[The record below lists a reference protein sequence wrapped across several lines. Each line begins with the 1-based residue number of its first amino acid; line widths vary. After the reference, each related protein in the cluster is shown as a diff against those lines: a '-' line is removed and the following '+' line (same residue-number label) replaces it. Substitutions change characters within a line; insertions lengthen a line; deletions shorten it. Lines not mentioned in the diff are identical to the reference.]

1 MGNVQTAEI
10 AGSIIR
16 RVREDAGLSRS
27 QLADKTGIAPRS
39 LYALETGEAE
49 NFGLGRYL
57 KLLDALGLSMAIGY
71 DNSNVSSGFAVTTA
85 SESAAIALAPDS
97 QSAASPMP
105 MASNAVQANQQS
117 ISDAFESKYP
127 LADIWR
133 LDEGSDQ

>member
-39 LYALETGEAE
+39 LYALEAGEAE

-71 DNSNVSSGFAVTTA
+71 DSSNTNSGLAATTA
-85 SESAAIALAPDS
+85 GKSAAIASAPDS
-97 QSAASPMP
+97 QSAVSPAP
-105 MASNAVQANQQS
+105 MASNAAQANHQA
-117 ISDAFESKYP
+117 IRDAFESKYP
-127 LADIWR
+127 LADIWK